1 MMRKWALKL
10 LKLDSLSIYT
20 KLLFAFLLVTTPV
33 VLMSLEINR
42 SSERLV
48 SDQIGLAMN
57 SKVHYLLS
65 AIDDEIVRINN
76 FKYEFVNDSNLQILS
91 KIPEAYDF
99 FGKQEAL
106 INLNEKM
113 RFFTSSSPYIERV
126 KIYMPRLGRSIFSDK
141 VLAYI
146 SEEEIN
152 AIRSPRKA
160 VYPITHWEE
169 KLIIGEFYPLLSKND
184 DNYAFVLEVELSQRA
199 LANSLQ
205 NINLRSQTGAFLF
218 DYNQDWVITDGKN
231 DALQLQLLNQI
242 KSDKYRTN
250 APNLLTL
257 TVNREEYLVA
267 REESPKTGMTLV
279 VYEPVVQFLQ
289 PIKQHRTYY
298 WIILCGSLL
307 VILTFSYWVRRMI
320 HRPIQQLV
328 TAFNSVERE
337 NWNISLHRQQRDEF
351 QYLYNKFNAMVSRI
365 RSLIVEVY
373 DQKIRMQQSELK
385 QLQSQIN
392 PHFLY
397 NSYYAIYRLAEKED
411 VEKIVKYTRYLGD
424 YFQFITRNGSNEIPL
439 DMELKH
445 ARAYVE
451 IQMLRYAERI
461 STTIGPISAQASN
474 IMVPRLILQPIIENA
489 YEHGLRD
496 KQNGGI
502 VEITFNI
509 ELNRITITVDDN
521 GEGLSD
527 NQLEELQRSLQ
538 MTDLPETTG
547 LINIHRRLA
556 NHFSSPSKLEFERS
570 HLGGLRVIMTIVPS
584 PLSEADRQSHS
595 SVLPE

>member
-1 MMRKWALKL
+1 MMKWVLKL

-20 KLLFAFLLVTTPV
+20 KLLAAFLLVTIPV
-33 VLMSLEINR
+33 ILLSLGVNR

-48 SDQIGLAMN
+48 SEQIGLAMN
-57 SKVHYLLS
+57 SKVHYLVS

-99 FGKQEAL
+99 YGKQAAL
-106 INLNEKM
+106 INLNDKM

-126 KIYMPRLGRSIFSDK
+126 KIYMPKLGRSIFSDK

-152 AIRSPRKA
+152 AIRFPQQA
-160 VYPITHWEE
+160 VYSITPWED
-169 KLIIGEFYPLLSKND
+169 KLIIGEFYPPFSKND

-199 LANSLQ
+199 LSNSLL
-205 NINLRSQTGAFLF
+205 NINLRSQSGAFLF
-218 DYNQDWVITDGKN
+218 DYNQDWIITDGKN
-231 DALQLQLLNQI
+231 DALQKRLLNQL
-242 KSDKYRTN
+242 KSTQNKADRST
-250 APNLLTL
+250 LLTL
-257 TVNREEYLVA
+257 SVDEERYLVA
-267 REESPKTGMTLV
+267 CEESPVTGMTLV

-289 PIKQHRTYY
+289 PIEQYRTYY
-298 WIILCGSLL
+298 W
-307 VILTFSYWVRRMI
+307 VILFVSLFVIFLFSYWVRRMI
-320 HRPIQQLV
+320 HRPIKQLV
-328 TAFNSVERE
+328 IAFNSVERE

-439 DMELKH
+439 DLELKH

-451 IQMLRYAERI
+451 IQMLRYSERI
-461 STTIGPISAQASN
+461 STTIGAIPPEAGN
-474 IMVPRLILQPIIENA
+474 TMVPRLILQPIIENA
-489 YEHGLRD
+489 YEHGLRN

-502 VEITFNI
+502 VEITFDI
-509 ELNRITITVDDN
+509 QLNRITITVEDN
-521 GEGLSD
+521 GEELSD
-527 NQLEELQRSLQ
+527 KQLDELKASLQ
-538 MTDLPETTG
+538 TAEVQETTG
-547 LINIHRRLA
+547 LINIHRRLV
-556 NHFSSPSKLEFERS
+556 NRFFSPSKLEFERS
-570 HLGGLRVIMTIVPS
+570 HLGGLRVIMTIIPS
-584 PLSEADRQSHS
+584 PNEEADRARNSREF
-595 SVLPE
+595 PE